1 MSQHA
6 VFCEFNGQR
15 TRLGTATQAEDGS
28 FVVVLGGFLVI
39 GKAEAGQQPAT
50 TRPTS
55 SGGAPASG
63 MTFPPFGRSKG
74 LPIHGADMESLEWY
88 GRAIQQSVD
97 DPSKARWRDRNQQVL
112 DAINAEIIRQGGGSH
127 GYGAPQPDGIGGDRF
142 GQTEQDDIPFSGPSG
157 ASMALA

>member
-15 TRLGTATQAEDGS
+15 QRIGTATQAEDGS

-39 GKAEAGQQPAT
+39 GTAEAGTQRQTPSSRPA
-50 TRPTS
+50 

-63 MTFPPFGRSKG
+63 MTFPPFGRLKG
-74 LPIHGADMESLEWY
+74 QPIQGADMDNLEWY

-97 DPSKARWRDRNQQVL
+97 DPSKARWKDRNQQVL

-127 GYGAPQPDGIGGDRF
+127 GYGAPQPDGLGGCWDN
-142 GQTEQDDIPFSGPSG
+142 QQNQDDIPF
-157 ASMALA
+157 